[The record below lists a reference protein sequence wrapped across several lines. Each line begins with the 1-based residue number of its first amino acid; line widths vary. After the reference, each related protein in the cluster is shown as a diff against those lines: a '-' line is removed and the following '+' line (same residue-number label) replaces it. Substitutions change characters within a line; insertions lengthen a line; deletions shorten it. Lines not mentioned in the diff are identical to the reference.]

1 LSSASYVSVIF
12 SPAAKRAKDM
22 RRQSRARSRG
32 GNWEMKGS
40 GVSSTERLKVREEGC
55 VGAADGKEEVTIWA
69 MAAGSGKEGAG
80 AEEAEEE
87 AEEVVEED
95 EEEEQSESESS
106 STSEPD
112 SSPSSSPSSSC
123 PPACPPACIA
133 AAAAMASTGPI
144 LAASPGARAAAA
156 ATASERGVGR

>member
-55 VGAADGKEEVTIWA
+55 VGAADGKEGVTIWA

-80 AEEAEEE
+80 AEEAEE
-87 AEEVVEED
+87 VVEEE

-112 SSPSSSPSSSC
+112 SSPSSPPSSSPSSSC